1 MGKPTHV
8 SEIKERLFREM
19 PYQRVRI
26 DGVENGI
33 ALVDNHGYAMEL
45 QEMKELV
52 EGLSATIA
60 HIERTGDNFLE
71 RENVEQRISEVLEG
85 ALYYG
90 RGAFFYR
97 KQFREDLKRHWS
109 FVCDSCE
116 ENISSKDGGYYYETR
131 FIPLSGRYCSKNCC
145 INEFL
150 TIPEVKNYE
159 RVIGDIKQIV
169 KFEDLFD
176 K

>member
-8 SEIKERLFREM
+8 SEIKERLFRET

-45 QEMKELV
+45 QEMKELI

-71 RENVEQRISEVLEG
+71 REECR
-85 ALYYG
+85 AAY
-90 RGAFFYR
+90 
-97 KQFREDLKRHWS
+97 FRSVRRRSTLWQGSILLPQTVSR
-109 FVCDSCE
+109 
-116 ENISSKDGGYYYETR
+116 R
-131 FIPLSGRYCSKNCC
+131 FKAPLVFC
-145 INEFL
+145 L
-150 TIPEVKNYE
+150 
-159 RVIGDIKQIV
+159 
-169 KFEDLFD
+169 
-176 K
+176 